1 MLWFTKGMC
10 FLPVFLVIWSSAAF
24 IVPYIIAVFSGHV
37 KPLVPYISDTGTNP
51 PESGVFGFMV
61 TISAVLGAA
70 TIVTKYKLLEKLN
83 ESTSLINSK
92 CNLFALCIGILSC
105 IGMIIVATFQETSVP
120 IVHDIGAI
128 VAFVLGV
135 FYILLQSYI
144 TYKMLPLERS
154 LFVCCFR
161 MFLAVLS
168 FCAIFPTIACAVLS
182 KLQQNTEKVNI
193 YYLTKKEKKSLNDY
207 KWSRKKKKESGLFKM
222 SNGIENAFRAKS
234 NTKMMFRYTLKK
246 SSYTV
251 AILCFTLQFL
261 ISIQGHVFRIVSA
274 VCEWIVAFSF
284 IFFFFSY
291 IREFQNVNLRIQTEL
306 SDNSFH

>member
-168 FCAIFPTIACAVLS
+168 FCAIFPSILYIVPGFTI
-182 KLQQNTEKVNI
+182 N
-193 YYLTKKEKKSLNDY
+193 Y
-207 KWSRKKKKESGLFKM
+207 